1 MTKKNDYF
9 PSINCC
15 NIAIL
20 GLGYVGLPLAIEFA
34 RSKDKISSSEKGKV
48 YGFDIDQTRIN
59 QLIEACDV
67 TNEIE
72 KNQLLQRKYLEFTS
86 DSDFLKICDVFIV
99 TVPTPLT
106 ENNQPDFNALINA
119 SKMIGKAM
127 KEGAL
132 KRNKVPFVI
141 FESTVYPGATEE
153 ICLPILIKYSG
164 MNLYSTKKENSFALG
179 YSPERVNP
187 GDKKNKLV
195 DIIKV
200 TSGCCEETSLWIDN
214 LYKKIIKAG
223 TYRAKSIT
231 IAEASKVIENVQRD
245 INIAI
250 VNEFALIFNKLSIDT
265 LDVLEAAQTKWN
277 FLKFRPG
284 LVGGHCIGV
293 DPYYLTY
300 KSKQIGYYP
309 DLISSSRRLNNGMG
323 IWISEQVIV
332 EIVKRSLIKKEL
344 KILMLGISFKENCP
358 DIRNSKVFDIYNSLK
373 KYDFQIDIF
382 DPVVDIEK
390 VKEDH
395 NIIMLSNLGK
405 NKKYDVVILS
415 VAHDLF
421 KNFAE
426 KDWSRLLSNKGF
438 IFDIKGIAPRSLNPI
453 RI

>member
-1 MTKKNDYF
+1 MNKKIDHF
-9 PSINCC
+9 PNISSC

-20 GLGYVGLPLAIEFA
+20 GLGYVGLPLALEF
-34 RSKDKISSSEKGKV
+34 SKSKEKNCSTDKGKV
-48 YGFDIDQTRIN
+48 LGFDIDINRIN
-59 QLIEACDV
+59 QLNNSNDV
-67 TNEIE
+67 TCEVE
-72 KNQLLQRKYLEFTS
+72 KNQLLQKRHLEFTS
-86 DSDFLKICDVFIV
+86 EKDLLKNCDVFIV

-106 ENNQPDFNALINA
+106 ENNQPDFSALINA
-119 SKMIGKAM
+119 SEIIGKAL
-127 KEGAL
+127 KEGSS
-132 KRNKVPFVI
+132 KRNKIPFVI

-153 ICLPILIKYSG
+153 ICLPILCQFSG
-164 MNLYSTKKENSFALG
+164 MNLYATKKENSFGLG

-187 GDKKNKLV
+187 GDIKNKLA
-195 DIIKV
+195 DIMKV

-214 LYKKIIKAG
+214 LYKTIIKAG
-223 TYRAKSIT
+223 TYRAKSII

-323 IWISEQVIV
+323 IWLSEQVII
-332 EIVKRSLIKKEL
+332 EIVKRSLLIKDV

-358 DIRNSKVFDIYNSLK
+358 DIRNSKVFDIYNALR
-373 KYDFQIDIF
+373 KYNLL
-382 DPVVDIEK
+382 VDIYDPIVEK
-390 VKEDH
+390 TKVSNNY
-395 NIIMLSNLGK
+395 NINLISNLEK
-405 NKKYDVVILS
+405 DKKYDVVILC

-421 KNFAE
+421 KNFKE
-426 KDWSRLLSNKGF
+426 KDWISLLSKNGF
-438 IFDIKGIAPRSLNPI
+438 IFDIKGIVPRTLNPI